1 MNTEKSEIKCS
12 FLLHSE
18 GYMGAIPNDKFV
30 MFCERFPDQVEYRKD
45 HGGMPLKV
53 KTWGLR
59 GISPD
64 DPLLKQALDFAN
76 QIGLEIPV
84 DQSRMQSGIEFTFY
98 RTNQPAL
105 REYAH
110 FVQASLI
117 GLIMAE
123 AWFDEEGKPWIICD
137 SRLRKTRSREIG
149 GIFAFP
155 GRILVRGKMKQ
166 KLEDAGL
173 KGLELRPLGLLSM
186 DPRKGKG
193 LIKIPWPEDIEPLYQ
208 VYSNVELPV
217 CKNWMFDNKGRVF
230 HPRDRDFLPDG
241 CMPLNGREVMGALHY
256 SKAEI
261 DPFMDFDIVRTYERY
276 WKNVPT
282 LLVSKRLLNIFKELG
297 IKRMDCKYGYFTVID
312 EEPWKLGT
320 DGPLHPR
327 YSGTAPNNPFD

>member
-1 MNTEKSEIKCS
+1 
-12 FLLHSE
+12 
-18 GYMGAIPNDKFV
+18 MGAIPNDKFV
-30 MFCERFPDQVEYRKD
+30 MFCERFPDQVESRKN

-105 REYAH
+105 RECAH

-117 GLIMAE
+117 GVIMAE

-155 GRILVRGKMKQ
+155 DRILVRGKMKQ

-173 KGLELRPLGLLSM
+173 KGLELRPLGLLSV

-193 LIKIPWPEDIEPLYQ
+193 LIKIPWPEDIEPLFQ
-208 VYSNVELPV
+208 VYSSVELPV

-256 SKAEI
+256 SKAEM
-261 DPFMDFDIVRTYERY
+261 DPFMDFDIVRTSERY

-282 LLVSKRLLNIFKELG
+282 LLVSKPLLNIFKELG

-312 EEPWKLGT
+312 EEPWELGT